1 MACTVIYNAKIVNEG
16 KAYTGYVVTDGEL
29 IERVGKGKVPAAV
42 TTAAD
47 TVIDANG
54 AWLMPGVI
62 DDHVHFRDPGLTHK
76 ADMSTESRA
85 AVAGGV
91 TSFMDMPNT
100 NPATVTKEAWEGKMQ
115 RAAEVSAANY
125 AFWIGATN
133 SNLATLQSMDY
144 TAVPGVKLF
153 LGSSTGNMLVDSTD
167 SISRVF
173 SEVDALVAVHAEDN
187 ARISD
192 AMKSVREIFGD
203 EPVPVE
209 LHPVIRDTEA
219 CYRATKR
226 AIELAKKYDTRLHIM
241 HVSTA
246 AELRLL
252 EQTPMDER
260 NITAETCIQYLWWCD
275 KDYEVLGT
283 RMKCNPAIKADSD
296 RRALRRAVRD
306 GLIDVIG
313 SDHAPH
319 LLSEKQGDAL
329 TAPSGCPNMQY
340 QLVMMLELVAQK
352 VLKVETVVQR
362 MCHAPADLFGIE
374 RRGYLR
380 PGYYADMVLV
390 GKCDPVEVT
399 DADCAGRCGWLP
411 LAGTTVNHRV
421 EATWVNGHKA
431 YSRDGEADFKPGM
444 ALRFSKRNIK
454 SE

>member
-1 MACTVIYNAKIVNEG
+1 MAHSVIHNAKIVNEG
-16 KAYTGYVVTDGEL
+16 KAYSGYVVTNGEL
-29 IERVGKGKVPAAV
+29 IESVGKGKVPAAV
-42 TTAAD
+42 IAGAD
-47 TVIDANG
+47 SVTDACG

-76 ADMSTESRA
+76 GDISTESRA

-91 TSFMDMPNT
+91 TSYMDMPNT
-100 NPATVTKEAWEGKMQ
+100 NPVTVTKEAWEAKMR

-133 SNLATLQSMDY
+133 DNLTTLKSMDY
-144 TAVPGVKLF
+144 SEVPGVKLF

-173 SEVDALVAVHAEDN
+173 SEVNALVAVHAEDN
-187 ARISD
+187 ARIN
-192 AMKSVREIFGD
+192 AAIKEAKEIYGD
-203 EPVPVE
+203 EPVPVD

-226 AIELAKKYDTRLHIM
+226 AIELAKKYNTRLHIM

-246 AELRLL
+246 AEVRLL
-252 EQTPMDER
+252 EPVPMSER
-260 NITAETCIQYLWWCD
+260 RITSETCIQYLWWCD
-275 KDYEVLGT
+275 KDYEALGT

-319 LLSEKQGDAL
+319 LLSEKHGDAL

-340 QLVMMLELVAQK
+340 QLVMMMELVAQK

-362 MCHAPADLFGIE
+362 MSHAPADLFGIE

-390 GKCDPVEVT
+390 SKCEPVEVT

-411 LAGTTVNHRV
+411 LAGTTVSHRV
-421 EATWVNGHKA
+421 E
-431 YSRDGEADFKPGM
+431 
-444 ALRFSKRNIK
+444 
-454 SE
+454 